1 MDQRGDFQS
10 EIQVSVLINMSFFDT
25 MMTSILTS

>member
-1 MDQRGDFQS
+1 MDQRGDLQS
-10 EIQVSVLINMSFFDT
+10 EIQVAVLINMSFFDT